1 MKLGLI
7 LAKGDMGRGDS
18 GARKILTCGFSSLIF
33 SMAALISP
41 E

>member
-18 GARKILTCGFSSLIF
+18 GARKFLPVDL
-33 SMAALISP
+33 AR
-41 E
+41 